1 MADTPNMPKKALETV
16 FVLTR
21 TTYND
26 DYKLRGENPSSKVC
40 IGAYAT
46 ELLASEAESKD
57 QLEKVLELFGG
68 TGDKFE
74 DVFEKY
80 LLGSDSEDSDEVEFD
95 EEAILR
101 DIESWDL
108 DLEVVFQGEF
118 VPILY
123 EWDIAELKVI
133 Y

>member
-1 MADTPNMPKKALETV
+1 MADRKALETV

-21 TTYND
+21 TNFLD

-46 ELLASEAESKD
+46 ELLALEAESKD
-57 QLEKVLELFGG
+57 QARMVLEIFDGS
-68 TGDKFE
+68 GDSLE
-74 DVFEKY
+74 ELYEKY
-80 LLGSDSEDSDEVEFD
+80 LLGPDSEDSDEVEFD

-101 DIESWDL
+101 DIDSGDL
-108 DLEVVFQGEF
+108 DLEVVFEGEF

-123 EWDIAELKVI
+123 EWDIAELKI
-133 Y
+133 NY